1 MEGVC
6 VWALEVVRKNSK
18 IECGPAAWI
27 PRGQSLSS
35 RQVFAKDSGRV
46 TNATEREDIDIMS
59 NFVV

>member
-1 MEGVC
+1 MKELLCKVQIQ
-6 VWALEVVRKNSK
+6 K
-18 IECGPAAWI
+18 CGPAAWI